1 MFVFPTKLIPKSDTA
16 HSGLKAGLS
25 LFYRPFA
32 IFVLPSSYNQYNCSY
47 LFEEEKNNIP
57 SFGCNPDICAG
68 GSLTESEGPQG
79 RTWDGCFSGCK
90 DKKGE
95 ERRLCKDYCDDY
107 YTYDDDTKFGR

>member
-47 LFEEEKNNIP
+47 LVEEEKQGQKLVL
-57 SFGCNPDICAG
+57 SDALAVQSQGYQ
-68 GSLTESEGPQG
+68 GPKV
-79 RTWDGCFSGCK
+79 SSPK
-90 DKKGE
+90 VEISKNV
-95 ERRLCKDYCDDY
+95 L
-107 YTYDDDTKFGR
+107 